1 MSRSEPLPLF
11 TVFALHVIQ
20 YQAPL
25 YAELAQR
32 DDLHLH
38 VVFFSDKG
46 ASPYFDAGFGRR
58 VQWDIDL
65 LAGYEHSLLPQS
77 WLKRLLAV
85 ITQVRRSDVIL
96 VHGHSAPWMLITTL
110 VAILTRRPY
119 LLRGDSW
126 VEGMATGWRKLLR
139 QVVVRGVV
147 RRSAAG
153 LANGI
158 RNADFYRSFGCRNVV
173 MAPYSVDVERFRSG
187 TEEARSGRESR
198 LRGLGLDPSLPTIVS
213 AAKLVPVKRPHDL
226 VAALKWMKCRANLVF
241 VGDGELAQAVAA
253 AARGQRVAM
262 MGFVNQSNMP
272 AALALGD
279 VHALVSEV
287 EPWGLVVNE
296 AMACGLLPVVS
307 DRVGCAPDLVEG
319 VGETFPVGDVKAL
332 AAALDRAVQRLSDD
346 DWRREGA
353 RRLDCRGVRATA
365 AGFAWA
371 ASHAIAKAS

>member
-38 VVFFSDKG
+38 VVFFTDKG

-65 LAGYEHSLLPQS
+65 LAGYEHSFLPQS
-77 WLKRLLAV
+77 WLQRLLAI
-85 ITQVRRSDVIL
+85 ITRVRRSDAIL
-96 VHGHSAPWMLITTL
+96 VRGHSAPWMLITTL

-126 VEGMATGWRKLLR
+126 VDGMATGWRKLLW

-147 RRSAAG
+147 GPSAAG

-187 TEEARSGRESR
+187 AKDARSGRESR
-198 LRGLGLDPSLPTIVS
+198 LRGLGLDPRLPTIAS
-213 AAKLVPVKRPHDL
+213 AAKLVPVKPQRDL
-226 VAALKWMKCRANLVF
+226 VAALKWMKCRSNLVL
-241 VGDGELAQAVAA
+241 VGDG
-253 AARGQRVAM
+253 
-262 MGFVNQSNMP
+262 
-272 AALALGD
+272 
-279 VHALVSEV
+279 
-287 EPWGLVVNE
+287 
-296 AMACGLLPVVS
+296 
-307 DRVGCAPDLVEG
+307 
-319 VGETFPVGDVKAL
+319 
-332 AAALDRAVQRLSDD
+332 
-346 DWRREGA
+346 
-353 RRLDCRGVRATA
+353 
-365 AGFAWA
+365 
-371 ASHAIAKAS
+371 